1 MSGKIVKNPYT
12 LLISGEW
19 MRLIVECTHDDVL
32 YPHTAKVYVSQ
43 PLSSSSHP
51 QQIGRAGVSASRTG
65 WYWTDLYMD
74 NVQTEQLE

>member
-1 MSGKIVKNPYT
+1 
-12 LLISGEW
+12 

-32 YPHTAKVYVSQ
+32 YPHTARCMYRSPCPPRVILNKLEELGYQLVG
-43 PLSSSSHP
+43 H
-51 QQIGRAGVSASRTG
+51 AG